1 MGNNS
6 KKAVVRAVSAILKS
20 EPYGEN
26 KLVLVTPYGIITG
39 KPVAADSIIDK
50 AQDDLEYFSGN
61 TALATLSAVY
71 AKASSNAGSALSD
84 DALLLSDVTV
94 YPKVQQPLELGQL
107 IVFYDHIEAVT
118 LGSGFVPE

>member
-6 KKAVVRAVSAILKS
+6 KKAVVRAISAILKS
-20 EPYGEN
+20 EFRGEN
-26 KLVLVTPYGIITG
+26 KLVLITPYGVVTG
-39 KPVAADSIIDK
+39 KPVAADSTIDK
-50 AQDDLEYFSGN
+50 AVGDPEYFAEKTGL
-61 TALATLSAVY
+61 TLLSAVY

-94 YPKVQQPLELGQL
+94 YPKAEQAIELGQL

-118 LGSGFVPE
+118 LGSGLVPE